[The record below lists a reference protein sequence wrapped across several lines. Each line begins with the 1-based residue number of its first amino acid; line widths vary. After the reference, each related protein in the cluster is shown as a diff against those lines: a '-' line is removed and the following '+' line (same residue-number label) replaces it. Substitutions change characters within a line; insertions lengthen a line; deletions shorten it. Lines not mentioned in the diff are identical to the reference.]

1 MHVRTS
7 VMIVASLFLAA
18 CGQSDRDTQPQDPVP
33 ATPDSA
39 QQAQAIALNSIIV
52 DTHIDVPYRLEEE
65 WADVSLAT
73 DGGDFDYPR
82 AVAGGLNVAFMSIYT
97 PADLEAE
104 GGSKTLAES
113 LIDGVQKIAADA
125 PAKFA
130 IAYSPEDV
138 DRHFREGL
146 ISLPMGME
154 NGSPLEGDLANV
166 AYFFERGIRYI
177 TLAHSL
183 SNQLSDSSY
192 DDEKRWGGLSDFG
205 KEVVGEMN
213 RLGIMVDVSHLSD
226 DAFHQVLEVTTAPVI
241 ASHSSARH
249 FTPGWERNMSDDMI
263 RSLAANG
270 GLIMINFGS
279 AFISEASQ
287 RYGKVRGDA
296 FTAWLEEN
304 DVESSD
310 AVRQQF
316 YDQYAED
323 NGSYPFATLEQTLD
337 HFDHVLR
344 LTGIDYIGIGS
355 DYDGVGDTL
364 PVGLKDVS
372 TYPNLVQGFLERG
385 YSVAEI
391 EKILGGNLLRVWRE
405 VENVARSLS
414 EPDVAAAAN

>member
-1 MHVRTS
+1 MPARTT
-7 VMIVASLFLAA
+7 VAIVASLFVAA
-18 CGQSDRDTQPQDPVP
+18 CGQSERDAQRQQPVA

-39 QQAQAIALNSIIV
+39 QQAQEIALNSIIV
-52 DTHIDVPYRLEEE
+52 DTHIDVPYRLNEE

-82 AVAGGLNVAFMSIYT
+82 AVAGGLNAAFMSIYT
-97 PADLEAE
+97 PASLEAE
-104 GGSKTLAES
+104 GGSKALAES
-113 LIDGVQKIAADA
+113 LIDMVQKIAADA
-125 PAKFA
+125 PEKFA
-130 IAYSPEDV
+130 IAYSPDDV
-138 DRHFREGL
+138 ERHFREGL
-146 ISLPMGME
+146 ISLPLGME

-192 DDEKRWGGLSDFG
+192 DDDKRWGGLSDFG
-205 KEVVGEMN
+205 VEVVGEMN
-213 RLGIMVDVSHLSD
+213 RLGIIVDVSHLSD
-226 DAFHQVLEVTTAPVI
+226 DAFRHVLEVSKAPVI

-249 FTPGWERNMSDDMI
+249 FTPGWERNMSDEMI
-263 RSLAANG
+263 QSLAGNG
-270 GLIMINFGS
+270 GLIMISFGS
-279 AFISEASQ
+279 AFISGDSQ
-287 RYGKVRGDA
+287 RYGDERGAA

-304 DVESSD
+304 DVESSSE
-310 AVRQQF
+310 VRQQF
-316 YDQYAED
+316 YDQYAGEH
-323 NGSYPFATLEQTLD
+323 GPYPFATLEQTLD
-337 HFDHVLR
+337 HFDHVVR
-344 LTGIDYIGIGS
+344 LTGIDYVGIGS

-385 YSVAEI
+385 YSVDDI

-414 EPDVAAAAN
+414 EPGAAADAN